1 MNYEQY
7 DFKARKATLK
17 LNRKTSRIIIQQ
29 PRGNKIRVQVNES
42 TQKHEE
48 TKYAGVSGNKMCMK
62 LDENQNYELRRKK
75 IAVSLFGRFF
85 SFLCMFWLDDAEPKN
100 ETIDKG
106 KRAKLNK
113 KQQRD
118 ERIANTHTKCT

>member
-75 IAVSLFGRFF
+75 NRCFAVRSVFF
-85 SFLCMFWLDDAEPKN
+85 LLVYVLA
-100 ETIDKG
+100 G
-106 KRAKLNK
+106 
-113 KQQRD
+113 
-118 ERIANTHTKCT
+118 

>member
-62 LDENQNYELRRKK
+62 LDENQNYELRRK
-75 IAVSLFGRFF
+75 SLFRCSVGFF
-85 SFLCMFWLDDAEPKN
+85 PSCVCFGWM
-100 ETIDKG
+100 TQSQRT
-106 KRAKLNK
+106 KR
-113 KQQRD
+113 
-118 ERIANTHTKCT
+118 